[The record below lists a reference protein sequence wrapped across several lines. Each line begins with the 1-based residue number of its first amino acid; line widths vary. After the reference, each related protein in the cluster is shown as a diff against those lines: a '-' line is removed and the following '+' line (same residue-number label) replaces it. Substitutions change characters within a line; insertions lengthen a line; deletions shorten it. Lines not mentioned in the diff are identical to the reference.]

1 MRSIHAVIFDM
12 DGLVFDSER
21 IAMRAFICTAL
32 HFGFQMNELMHL
44 NLTGRV
50 EEDCAAEMQRM
61 YGQDKDVRAWRAYL
75 REQKASIRKAQ
86 GGRVG
91 KRPGLLALLS
101 YLHERDIPFA
111 LASSSTR
118 QTIDS
123 YLESEYL
130 LHKFTNIVDGS
141 QVKRGKPDPE
151 IFLRAATL
159 LGVEPEHAL
168 VLEDGLAGITAANAG
183 GFVSGF
189 VYDDLSFAGSVD
201 TGFPILIDLMSVD
214 DVRTTADVSF
224 DTLDDVIGYLEK
236 AHSVRQ

>member
-1 MRSIHAVIFDM
+1 MRSIHAIIFDM

-21 IAMRAFICTAL
+21 IAMRAFIRTAL

-50 EEDCAAEMQRM
+50 EEDCAAQMQRM

-118 QTIDS
+118 
-123 YLESEYL
+123 
-130 LHKFTNIVDGS
+130 
-141 QVKRGKPDPE
+141 
-151 IFLRAATL
+151 
-159 LGVEPEHAL
+159 
-168 VLEDGLAGITAANAG
+168 
-183 GFVSGF
+183 
-189 VYDDLSFAGSVD
+189 
-201 TGFPILIDLMSVD
+201 
-214 DVRTTADVSF
+214 
-224 DTLDDVIGYLEK
+224 
-236 AHSVRQ
+236 

>member
-1 MRSIHAVIFDM
+1 MRSIDAIIFDM
-12 DGLVFDSER
+12 DGTVFDSER
-21 IAMRAFICTAL
+21 IAMVSFIRAAR

-44 NLTGRV
+44 NLTGCV
-50 EEDCAAEMQRM
+50 EEDGVARMLCM
-61 YGQDKDVRAWRAYL
+61 YGEDKDVRAWRAYI

-101 YLHERDIPFA
+101 YLHERNIPFA

-130 LHKFTNIVDGS
+130 LHEFTNIVDGS

-159 LGVEPEHAL
+159 LGVEPEHTL
-168 VLEDGLAGITAANAG
+168 VLEDGLAGITAANVG
-183 GFVSGF
+183 GFMSGF
-189 VYDDLSFAGSVD
+189 IYDDLSFAGSVD
-201 TGFPILIDLMSVD
+201 TGFPILIDLKSVE
-214 DVRTTADVSF
+214 DVREIADVSF
-224 DTLDDVIGYLEK
+224 DTLDDVIGFLEK
-236 AHSVRQ
+236 ARSIRQ

>member
-1 MRSIHAVIFDM
+1 MRSIHAIIFDM

-21 IAMRAFICTAL
+21 ITMESFIRAAR

-50 EEDCAAEMQRM
+50 EEDCAAQMQRM
-61 YGQDKDVRAWRAYL
+61 YGQDKDVRAWRAYF

-86 GGRVG
+86 GGCVG

-130 LHKFTNIVDGS
+130 LH
-141 QVKRGKPDPE
+141 
-151 IFLRAATL
+151 
-159 LGVEPEHAL
+159 AL
-168 VLEDGLAGITAANAG
+168 VLEDGLAGITAANVG

-224 DTLDDVIGYLEK
+224 DTLNDVIGYLEK
-236 AHSVRQ
+236 ARSVRQ